1 MCEVKTDALCV
12 CESLRGTCAVGGAL
26 AGQVCAVLCWA
37 MLLKFLVGVQAG
49 LTKHC
54 WKLCV
59 CVCVCVRARAR
70 ACLVCRCLLS
80 SWEGVVYL
88 EGHSEGQ
95 GEASRVLGH
104 LASFLL

>member
-54 WKLCV
+54 WKLWMCV
-59 CVCVCVRARAR
+59 CVCVCVCVCARAR
-70 ACLVCRCLLS
+70 VHAWCA
-80 SWEGVVYL
+80 GVSCHH
-88 EGHSEGQ
+88 G
-95 GEASRVLGH
+95 RVWFIWRATVRVRERPAG
-104 LASFLL
+104 S